1 MAYQFIRSELFL
13 ITFTFFLFWVFTNL
27 QKKTRLILLNPL
39 VLTIAGLI
47 VFLECMGITYEEYN
61 KGGRYIEFWLQPAI
75 VAFGLPLYR
84 ELKHIR
90 SQWLPLLGAEIIGCI
105 VGIVSVVLIAK
116 WLGANDEVIRSL
128 SPKSVSTPIA
138 IAISQQV
145 GGITALTS
153 AIVVI
158 VGMLGALIGTQIIK
172 WGGIN
177 SPVSQSLSM
186 GTAAHVIGTNHITVH
201 WGARYGAYSTLG
213 LILNGILTAFL
224 AGPILDLIL

>member
-1 MAYQFIRSELFL
+1 MHTFIRSELFL
-13 ITFTFFLFWVFTNL
+13 ITLTFFLFWVFTSL
-27 QKKTRLILLNPL
+27 QKHTRLLILNPL
-39 VLTIAGLI
+39 VLTIAALI
-47 VFLECMGITYEEYN
+47 GFLQLMDISYEEYN
-61 KGGRYIEFWLQPAI
+61 RGGRFIEFWLQPAI
-75 VAFGLPLYR
+75 VAFALPLYR
-84 ELKHIR
+84 EMKHIK

-105 VGIVSVVLIAK
+105 VGIVSVVLLAK
-116 WLGANDEVIRSL
+116 WLGASDDVIRSL

-138 IAISQQV
+138 IAISHQI

-172 WGGIN
+172 WGKID

-186 GTAAHVIGTNHITVH
+186 GTAAHVIGTNHITTQ

-224 AGPILDLIL
+224 AGPILEIIL